1 MSPTLQSWAQVLSL
15 GAIIVGAL
23 LYQTHYIDKV
33 IEGLRNEINARFS
46 TVDERFKSMEERFA
60 GLRAELKAE
69 IAGLRTELKAE
80 IVGLRTEL
88 KAEIAGLRAELKAE
102 IAGLRA
108 EMEQRFDNWTRAW
121 TGSSTPLS
129 GASRLTDS
137 PRQ

>member
-69 IAGLRTELKAE
+69 IAGLR
-80 IVGLRTEL
+80 
-88 KAEIAGLRAELKAE
+88 AELKAE

-108 EMEQRFDNWTRAW
+108 EMEQRFDNLDTRLDRIEHPVVR
-121 TGSSTPLS
+121 G
-129 GASRLTDS
+129 
-137 PRQ
+137 

>member
-80 IVGLRTEL
+80 I
-88 KAEIAGLRAELKAE
+88 
-102 IAGLRA
+102 AGLRA
-108 EMEQRFDNWTRAW
+108 EMEQRFDNLDTR
-121 TGSSTPLS
+121 LD
-129 GASRLTDS
+129 RI
-137 PRQ
+137 

>member
-69 IAGLRTELKAE
+69 I
-80 IVGLRTEL
+80 VGLRTEL

>member
-80 IVGLRTEL
+80 I
-88 KAEIAGLRAELKAE
+88 AGLRAELKAE

>member
-69 IAGLRTELKAE
+69 IAGLR
-80 IVGLRTEL
+80 
-88 KAEIAGLRAELKAE
+88 AELKAE

>member
-80 IVGLRTEL
+80 IVGLR
-88 KAEIAGLRAELKAE
+88 AELKAE

>member
-60 GLRAELKAE
+60 GLRAE
-69 IAGLRTELKAE
+69 
-80 IVGLRTEL
+80 
-88 KAEIAGLRAELKAE
+88 
-102 IAGLRA
+102 
-108 EMEQRFDNWTRAW
+108 MEQRFDNLDTRLDRIEHPVVR
-121 TGSSTPLS
+121 G
-129 GASRLTDS
+129 
-137 PRQ
+137 

>member
-33 IEGLRNEINARFS
+33 IEGLRNEINARFN
-46 TVDERFKSMEERFA
+46 TVDERFKSIEERFA
-60 GLRAELKAE
+60 GLRA
-69 IAGLRTELKAE
+69 
-80 IVGLRTEL
+80 EL

-108 EMEQRFDNWTRAW
+108 EMHQRFNNLETRLDRIEHPVVR
-121 TGSSTPLS
+121 G
-129 GASRLTDS
+129 
-137 PRQ
+137 

>member
-80 IVGLRTEL
+80 IVGLR
-88 KAEIAGLRAELKAE
+88 AELKAE

-108 EMEQRFDNWTRAW
+108 EMEQRFDNLDTRLDRIEHPVVR
-121 TGSSTPLS
+121 G
-129 GASRLTDS
+129 
-137 PRQ
+137 

>member
-69 IAGLRTELKAE
+69 IAGLR
-80 IVGLRTEL
+80 
-88 KAEIAGLRAELKAE
+88 
-102 IAGLRA
+102 A
-108 EMEQRFDNWTRAW
+108 EMEQRFDNLDTRLDRIEHPVVR
-121 TGSSTPLS
+121 G
-129 GASRLTDS
+129 
-137 PRQ
+137 